1 MVNIPFFSHEV
12 CVRDIMT
19 SQLITAPLNTSVVNC
34 VKIMKKNR
42 VGTLLIEDTKKNI
55 VGILTESDIITAIP
69 KHNIYILKAKDI
81 MSFQQI
87 VTIRPNNT
95 ITDAANTMYK
105 KNVKR
110 LPVEKDGV
118 IVGLITYRDILR
130 AKPEE
135 LIKRRELI
143 KIKGLSEK
151 QGHKSKKIEG
161 YCEQCHNLSENLQ
174 LTNGMWMCERCVA
187 MKGDNGEE

>member
-19 SQLITAPLNTSVVNC
+19 PQLITAPLNTSLVNC

-69 KHNIYILKAKDI
+69 KHNIYVLKAKDI

-87 VTIRPNNT
+87 VTIRPDIT
-95 ITDAANTMYK
+95 ITEAANTMYK

-110 LPVEKDGV
+110 LPVEKNGV
-118 IVGLITYRDILR
+118 IIGLITYRDILR

-161 YCEQCHNLSENLQ
+161 YCERCHNLSENLQ
-174 LTNGMWMCERCVA
+174 LADGVWMCERCVA